1 MKVIGVRDYFKK
13 IFKNKEFIDLTL
25 LNTTDETKKV
35 VLRADLDATT
45 DLLELRITDVMDT
58 STINIVIDCG
68 ALPSI

>member
-25 LNTTDETKKV
+25 LNVTDETKKV
-35 VLRADLDATT
+35 VLRSDHDATT
-45 DLLELRITDVMDT
+45 GLELRITDVTDT
-58 STINIVIDCG
+58 STVNIVIDCG

>member
-25 LNTTDETKKV
+25 LKETDETKKV
-35 VLRADLDATT
+35 VLRADHDLTT
-45 DLLELRITDVMDT
+45 GLELRITDVTDT
-58 STINIVIDCG
+58 STVNIVIDCG

>member
-25 LNTTDETKKV
+25 LKATDETKKV
-35 VLRADLDATT
+35 VLRADHDSTT
-45 DLLELRITDVMDT
+45 DLLELKITDVTDT
-58 STINIVIDCG
+58 STVNIVIDCG

>member
-25 LNTTDETKKV
+25 LKETDETKKV
-35 VLRADLDATT
+35 VLRADYDLTT
-45 DLLELRITDVMDT
+45 GLELRITDVLDD
-58 STINIVIDCG
+58 STVNVVIDCG